1 MFSGCYKFF
10 FSGAGGILKG
20 EANSTGVTVPKDQ
33 KVKAATFIKTDGTIV
48 KSQSPTVGFSVNTNG
63 NSGKQ

>member
-1 MFSGCYKFF
+1 MVVTSFF

-20 EANSTGVTVPKDQ
+20 EANSTGVTVQ

-48 KSQSPTVGFSVNTNG
+48 KPQSPTGGISVNTNG

>member
-1 MFSGCYKFF
+1 MVVTSF
-10 FSGAGGILKG
+10 FSGAGSILKG
-20 EANSTGVTVPKDQ
+20 EANSTGVTVQ

-48 KSQSPTVGFSVNTNG
+48 KPQSPTGGISVHTTG